1 MYLSLVHR
9 RIFFKGKD
17 SHIVRCNMER
27 PKIDPLAD
35 SEKYIGCCGAYC
47 RPCRAFTEGFCKG
60 CKLGYETKE
69 RDISKA
75 KCSIKVCCINKN
87 YETCADCQDYST
99 CEIIQGFYSKNG
111 YKYKKYRKATEFIR
125 ENGYAKFI
133 EIADKWK
140 YAHGKY

>member
-1 MYLSLVHR
+1 MGNL
-9 RIFFKGKD
+9 D
-17 SHIVRCNMER
+17 
-27 PKIDPLAD
+27 AD
-35 SEKYIGCCGAYC
+35 QLPIKFIGCCGAYC
-47 RPCRAFTEGFCKG
+47 KTCPALIDKSCRG
-60 CKLGYETKE
+60 CKLGYDTKE